1 MSAII
6 RTQNYAAIEQ
16 AFEDYRS
23 ELLTYLTF
31 RTGDAADA
39 EDIVQDT
46 FLLLLEY
53 EQVILPTTF
62 KRLLFR
68 TARNLFIDRARR
80 RQKRNEIYSFIYD
93 TAPHGS
99 LATDSAVAVREITTL
114 ESQAV
119 QAMPQ
124 QRRCVYQMVQHE
136 NVSAKEIGRAPQ
148 ANKEKIEENNDGI
161 KEENKIKKVAIEG

>member
-1 MSAII
+1 MSIII
-6 RTQNYAAIEQ
+6 RTQNHAAIAQ
-16 AFEDYRS
+16 AFADYRP

-46 FLLLLEY
+46 FLQLLEY

-80 RQKRNEIYSFIYD
+80 RQKRNEIYSYIYD
-93 TAPHGS
+93 TTPQGIASTEH
-99 LATDSAVAVREITTL
+99 AVAVREITTL
-114 ESQAV
+114 EAQAL

-124 QRRCVYQMVQHE
+124 QRQRVYQMVQHE
-136 NVSAKEIGRAPQ
+136 NLSAKDVARMLNIDYRTVSTHLYLGRRDVRMMLRA
-148 ANKEKIEENNDGI
+148 AGF
-161 KEENKIKKVAIEG
+161 